1 MPNLEQFESVFK
13 SATREAFVLDTPDIK
28 RVVVVTD
35 LDRSA
40 AEALTKK
47 IKEFLRALGGGVQF
61 DALDASQSKTV
72 EQLLALQDEGK
83 ADLVVTYRNLHS
95 SAWQWPYSLGRHLDV
110 LTQASDLPVLVWP
123 HPKDSQETTQRTLN
137 TDRVMAAT
145 DSLVG
150 DARLINY
157 AIAMTQPG
165 GLLYL
170 AHVEPQRVLQRFLDA
185 IDKIPSLDS
194 AVAQTQLEAR
204 LIEDN
209 EQYIASCTQ
218 VLSEAG
224 LDIKTEALIQ
234 TGHQLKTYKELI
246 AKNEIDL
253 LVLNTK
259 DPEQLAMRGSSY
271 ALAVELRQIP
281 LLLL

>member
-13 SATREAFVLDTPDIK
+13 AATRKSFELEPPNIKKVL
-28 RVVVVTD
+28 VVTD
-35 LDRSA
+35 LDHEA
-40 AEALTKK
+40 AQAMTTTVRQ
-47 IKEFLRALGGGVQF
+47 FLRALGDEVKF
-61 DALDASQSKTV
+61 EAIDASQSQSV
-72 EQLLALQDEGK
+72 EQLLAIEDEGR

-110 LTQASDLPVLVWP
+110 LTQATNLPILVWP
-123 HPKDSQETTQRTLN
+123 HPQDSQRPKRQGLN

-150 DARLINY
+150 DAHLINY
-157 AIAMTQPG
+157 AIAMTQAG

-170 AHVEPQRVLQRFLDA
+170 THVEPKRTLQRFLDA
-185 IDKIPSLDS
+185 MEKIPNLDS
-194 AVAQTQLEAR
+194 EVAKTQLEQR

-209 EQYIASCTQ
+209 QQYIESCTQ
-218 VLSEAG
+218 AISDAH
-224 LDIKTEALIQ
+224 LDIKTQDLIQ
-234 TGHQLKTYKELI
+234 TGHQVSIYKNLI
-246 AKNEIDL
+246 SKYEIDL

-259 DPEQLAMRGSSY
+259 DPEQLAMRGPSY